1 MRCSQLRH
9 DSALCREGE
18 RAFPVVKMQARAV
31 PPTKCTQCGFV
42 CGTCARCGGRTQTGQ
57 RPGLGGTVANSLRV
71 LCFTYCKTGTRGA
84 SNLEPPRARTEPGS
98 SLARQSVCAPFHPDS
113 AENRLRGRAAGAGI
127 GQRSVISVVSSTPP
141 HARLDHTPCVHPTRL
156 PKAQGQACSCSPE
169 GWAGLQTSSL
179 PAIRGSPAP
188 QPARPGLCSA
198 RQSVDHP
205 RNDGIT
211 QTEPRTPTAGGG
223 AAEGSLWR
231 WLVLNG
237 AAVGLPLLRMMQG
250 CRTTRSVT
258 VLGRYRRWC
267 GVQPAGAADGPGD
280 ICVPTSFL

>member
-1 MRCSQLRH
+1 MTALCVGRANEHSQLSRCKQGLCLPR
-9 DSALCREGE
+9 SAHSVALYVE
-18 RAFPVVKMQARAV
+18 RAQDVGGEHRLARGRAL
-31 PPTKCTQCGFV
+31 
-42 CGTCARCGGRTQTGQ
+42 GGQWPIPCVSSASRIA
-57 RPGLGGTVANSLRV
+57 RPGLEEPATWNRHGHRLSQ
-71 LCFTYCKTGTRGA
+71 GA
-84 SNLEPPRARTEPGS
+84 AWRDRA
-98 SLARQSVCAPFHPDS
+98 CALPS
-113 AENRLRGRAAGAGI
+113 IQTAQQNRLRGRAAGAGI
-127 GQRSVISVVSSTPP
+127 SQPSVISVVSSTPP

-156 PKAQGQACSCSPE
+156 PKAEGQACGCSPE

-211 QTEPRTPTAGGG
+211 QTEPRTPTAGGS

-231 WLVLNG
+231 WLVLSG

-250 CRTTRSVT
+250 CRTMRSVT
-258 VLGRYRRWC
+258 VLGRCRRWC
-267 GVQPAGAADGPGD
+267 GVQPAGAADGPRD